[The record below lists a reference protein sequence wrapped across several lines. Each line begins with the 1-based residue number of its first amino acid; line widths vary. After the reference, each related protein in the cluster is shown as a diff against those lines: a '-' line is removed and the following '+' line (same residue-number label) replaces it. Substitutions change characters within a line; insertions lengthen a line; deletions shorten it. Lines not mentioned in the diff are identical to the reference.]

1 MDKRAETIEAAEK
14 FAEEHRRLPIHHLM
28 ADFHLSQSRDAW
40 TPVERLP
47 EVDPNTDLLWR
58 NRIDGAVSIHSY
70 SGSSEMV
77 MARYSHW
84 MPIPPYE
91 QEK

>member
-1 MDKRAETIEAAEK
+1 LPNLIGVKIHDYGIAYKSGWDAA
-14 FAEEHRRLPIHHLM
+14 L
-28 ADFHLSQSRDAW
+28 SRDAW

-91 QEK
+91 QER